1 MSADLGTQQDVDM
14 VNAQPTELATLME
27 LDEEAPDPNDAMEA
41 PGNSEEAA
49 VAEHPLQPKPD
60 SSEEAAVA
68 EDPFGTRV

>member
-1 MSADLGTQQDVDM
+1 M

-27 LDEEAPDPNDAMEA
+27 LDEEAPDPNDGMEA

-60 SSEEAAVA
+60 SSKLKEAAVA